1 MAPMAAAGAILGPNL
16 DNYHSAFGV
25 LTYKDPIELS
35 VAGHLLVTTDWWVPP
50 LFAVAGAGIGGLYI
64 LLDAALETPQ
74 PQRQPVLRDIF
85 ICISLFSFQYYLSG
99 LLVAAGCPY
108 WVLVASLAL
117 IAERVFN
124 VFDATRAGLVVS
136 LATATLGP
144 LIEVFLVN
152 ATDLYVYNGADLF
165 GVDSWIPVVYFCGGP
180 AVGNLARAVYAELL
194 ASEDKEVAACFWSF
208 DMPAESQDER

>member
-1 MAPMAAAGAILGPNL
+1 MAAAGAILGPNL

-25 LTYKDPIELS
+25 LTYRNPIEFS

-64 LLDAALETPQ
+64 LLDAALDTPQ
-74 PQRQPVLRDIF
+74 PQREPVWRDIF
-85 ICISLFSFQYYLSG
+85 LCISLFSFQYYLSG
-99 LLVAAGCPY
+99 VLTAAGCSY
-108 WVLVASLAL
+108 WVLVVSLAI

-144 LIEVFLVN
+144 LIEIFLVN

-180 AVGNLARAVYAELL
+180 AVGNLARAVFVTLL
-194 ASEDKEVAACFWSF
+194 ASDEKEGVA
-208 DMPAESQDER
+208 